1 MKNIRLGV
9 VFGILLLL
17 GVPALAAE
25 GALATEDEKF
35 EKLQRVNEA
44 QQRQLEV
51 QQHQIEALMKEL
63 ARLRTAVERL
73 ADSTNPQRATPDPGD
88 APVELPP
95 AEVPTE
101 DSSEP
106 TLAESRAGEGATLSV
121 SDTKES
127 RPPPKSARVAQGD
140 KYDTSPTSVDVSDF
154 DPARLINIPGQET
167 SIGLHGFAMLQIIHD
182 TSGPDGNQF
191 DTAFIPVD
199 GAPSETK
206 FNVNPSR
213 IFITSL
219 TPVSGGQLNTLLS
232 IDMNDNVNTP
242 EPRLRLAYGEYVNKG
257 LALAVLAGQS
267 IATMTDL
274 QAVPEVVDF
283 AVPAGTFAA
292 RQPLLRVTKA
302 FGSSFMM
309 EAAMETPQNVRYIDA
324 EKRTRLPDAVLTAD
338 WRFNSDYFNHFRLGL
353 LGRDLGAETA
363 TGATDSAFG
372 WAVSTSTKVYLP
384 FLGQG
389 DNFRLNAHFGD
400 GYGTQ
405 LKGGPTEAVFNTASS
420 NLDVIGIWSV
430 VGGIQHFWT
439 NKVRSN
445 LVLGHVSAD
454 NPASAP
460 GDVLESTTY
469 TSVNLIWNPYKT
481 LTLGSEYL
489 WGRREDFDGAAGD
502 SNRFLLSSRFDF

>member
-1 MKNIRLGV
+1 MEESARRRTDV
-9 VFGILLLL
+9 
-17 GVPALAAE
+17 
-25 GALATEDEKF
+25 D
-35 EKLQRVNEA
+35 RV
-44 QQRQLEV
+44 
-51 QQHQIEALMKEL
+51 
-63 ARLRTAVERL
+63 
-73 ADSTNPQRATPDPGD
+73 ADGTDGQRATPATGG

-95 AEVPTE
+95 AGVAEGDAPPPASASGQADVPTE
-101 DSSEP
+101 RLPEP
-106 TLAESRAGEGATLSV
+106 ALAESRAGEAPSLSV
-121 SDTKES
+121 SENNES
-127 RPPPKSARVAQGD
+127 PAPARSTRVAQGD

-154 DPARLINIPGQET
+154 DPGLLINIPGAKT

-219 TPVSGGQLNTLLS
+219 TPVPGGQLNTLFS

-257 LALAVLAGQS
+257 LGLAVVAGQS
-267 IATMTDL
+267 VATMTDL

-309 EAAMETPQNVRYIDA
+309 EAALETPQNVRYIDA
-324 EKRTRLPDAVLTAD
+324 DKRTRAPDAVLTAD
-338 WRFNSDYFNHFRLGL
+338 LRFNSDYFNHFRLAL
-353 LGRDLGAETA
+353 LGRDLGAESA
-363 TGATDSAFG
+363 TGATDTAFG
-372 WAVSTSTKVYLP
+372 WAVSASTKVDLP
-384 FLGQG
+384 FLGKR
-389 DNFRLNAHFGD
+389 DNFRLSGHFGE

-430 VGGIQHFWT
+430 GGGLQHFWID
-439 NKVRSN
+439 KLRSN

-460 GDVLESTTY
+460 SDALESTTY
-469 TSVNLIWNPYKT
+469 ASANLIWNPFKM
-481 LTLGSEYL
+481 LTLGVECL
-489 WGRREDFDGAAGD
+489 WGRRENFDEAAGD
-502 SNRFLLSSRFDF
+502 SIRALFSSRYDF